1 MKHAGPRRKLSFTLS
16 NTGEAELIVRAVEG
30 EGHIATTLAPGQTVA
45 PGGSYRAEVL
55 LDPGTQD
62 FGVLTEHLV
71 VVTNRS
77 RAADAAAAD
86 HGDHRRVTHKRLIR
100 HNVPHS

>member
-1 MKHAGPRRKLSFTLS
+1 MKHAGPRRRLSFTLS

-71 VVTNRS
+71 VVTNDPVRPM
-77 RAADAAAAD
+77 
-86 HGDHRRVTHKRLIR
+86 RRLRITAIIEE
-100 HNVPHS
+100 